1 MVNIHTD
8 DRVLRVKTF
17 LSFKVNPTQ
26 KICSSICFFSFTF
39 FREVIILLPRR
50 RRGEGEGG
58 RAGLFRGF
66 WGDRVVLG
74 QTVDNRLPM
83 MGGGGRG
90 KSFKYYGALRD

>member
-8 DRVLRVKTF
+8 VRVLRVKTF
-17 LSFKVNPTQ
+17 SSFKVNPTQ
-26 KICSSICFFSFTF
+26 RFVHLSVFFPLLF
-39 FREVIILLPRR
+39 FGKSLLPRR

-83 MGGGGRG
+83 MGGGGGRNH
-90 KSFKYYGALRD
+90 SNTTEP

>member
-39 FREVIILLPRR
+39 FREVIIAAK
-50 RRGEGEGG
+50 EE
-58 RAGLFRGF
+58 
-66 WGDRVVLG
+66 
-74 QTVDNRLPM
+74 
-83 MGGGGRG
+83 GGGRVSG
-90 KSFKYYGALRD
+90 GAVRRIFGESHGFQANLR